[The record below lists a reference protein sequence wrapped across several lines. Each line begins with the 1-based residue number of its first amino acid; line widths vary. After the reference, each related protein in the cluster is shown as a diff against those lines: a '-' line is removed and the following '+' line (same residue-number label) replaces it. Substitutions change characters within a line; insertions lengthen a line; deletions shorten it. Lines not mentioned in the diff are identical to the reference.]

1 MTMFITNL
9 VNGLSYGMVLFLISS
24 GMSIV
29 MGVMG
34 ISNLAH
40 GALYM
45 IGAYVGWQVFKVFH
59 LPFALAILLGGL
71 ASGLVGL
78 LIERVFLRKLY
89 RQPNEQVLLTYGF
102 VYIITNICIWIW
114 QGWARMPFT
123 AKALFRPIKAG
134 VFRFSPSRLL
144 IIGVGFLIA
153 LILWYLQDRTRIGA
167 MVRAG
172 MDDKEMAQGMG
183 VNMELVSM
191 IVFFFAAFIAGISG
205 VLGAQLMGVNS
216 QLGGDIL
223 LLAMV
228 VVIVGGVGS
237 IQGALLGGLL
247 IGLVD
252 TFGKVLFP
260 QFAMF
265 TIYFVMILILVVRPQ
280 GLLGRGAQQ

>member
-1 MTMFITNL
+1 MFLTNL
-9 VNGLSYGMVLFLISS
+9 INGVSYGMVLFLIAS

-45 IGAYVGWQVFKVFH
+45 IGAYAGWQVFKCFH
-59 LPFALAILLGGL
+59 LPFTVAVILGGV
-71 ASGLVGL
+71 AAGVVGL
-78 LIERVFLRKLY
+78 FIERVFLRKLY
-89 RQPNEQVLLTYGF
+89 KQPNEQVLLTYGF
-102 VYIITNICIWIW
+102 VYVVTNLCIWIW

-123 AKALFRPIKAG
+123 ARALFRPIKAG
-134 VFRFSPSRLL
+134 ALRIAPSRLL
-144 IIGVGFLIA
+144 IIGVGAAMAI
-153 LILWYLQDRTRIGA
+153 ILWYLQDRTRIGA

-183 VNMELVSM
+183 INMELVST
-191 IVFFFAAFIAGISG
+191 IVFFVAAFIAGMSG

-216 QLGGDIL
+216 QLGSDIL

-260 QFAMF
+260 QMAMF
-265 TIYFVMILILVVRPQ
+265 SIYLVMIVVLVTRPQ
-280 GLLGRGAQQ
+280 GLLGKGSTR